1 MGLFGSMYLICI
13 WNVSIEYVSKKF
25 YLHCNLLSLRRCS
38 MEFEWSVQKN
48 TANKKKHG
56 VSFENA
62 VLVFGDPMRLDV
74 LDVEHSTIG

>member
-1 MGLFGSMYLICI
+1 MYLICI

-56 VSFENA
+56 VS
-62 VLVFGDPMRLDV
+62 LHID
-74 LDVEHSTIG
+74 

>member
-1 MGLFGSMYLICI
+1 
-13 WNVSIEYVSKKF
+13 
-25 YLHCNLLSLRRCS
+25 

-56 VSFENA
+56 DSFENA

-74 LDVEHSTIG
+74 LDVEHSTIGWSCNCF